1 MVERY
6 GLGLEVI
13 GSSLDNLPKEG
24 PLTDALRDRIKLAIR
39 EAVSARFLPD
49 EIVEVADIPRT
60 LSGKKLEVPVKKLLL
75 GHDPD
80 KVVNRDSMA
89 NPDSFDQFLAY
100 AATRG

>member
-1 MVERY
+1 MQLPLGEQRGDGIGGHGVLVSERANP
-6 GLGLEVI
+6 I
-13 GSSLDNLPKEG
+13 
-24 PLTDALRDRIKLAIR
+24 T
-39 EAVSARFLPD
+39 D